1 MDYSKGYLSDQDI
14 RYYLIGLV
22 RSGTISPNVNAY
34 FPIHFQ
40 PGIRALTNDNNV
52 VQLSCQDFCGYHS
65 AIDLSHPANDAG
77 IDFNSKKQTQFLYYG
92 VLPDITNPNCHC
104 RDLLNRGVVADT
116 LAVAAHELAEAV
128 TDSVPNMLAWHDF
141 TKNVDGEEVADLCS
155 WQMDK
160 TVSRYDGLSY
170 DVHLLWSNNDVN
182 CVATGSTA
190 LAYPAIT
197 TGCYQAY
204 DKSRPYAVGSV
215 ASALS
220 NGVFHNFQLDSSG
233 NWNQG
238 GVCDPILALA
248 CYPHFQCNDIPLV
261 NGAQGWCGSL
271 NYYIQ
276 DNHSV
281 EYSPSCSIVPGFG
294 SVLSIDILPNAKSAG
309 IVTYVGVGMDGQL
322 YKRYGI
328 SGGWSLYPNSGTVVD
343 ITFMNN
349 GLALGTAP
357 DGLDVRLDASAKQW
371 FISPGKA
378 IDVILLPTGA
388 FLQVGIDNYLYSCGS
403 LPNCA
408 KVPGSGSVKSI
419 DLLSDQSTI
428 VGVRMEGKLYTRNG
442 VYGTWSLVQNSG
454 TVVDITVM
462 ANGVLVG
469 TGPDGYLYTR
479 QTLTSVGLEASTSV
493 PASPLVSTVEGPAR
507 ESVGSASDAG

>member
-1 MDYSKGYLSDQDI
+1 MIWIKAPFCLALLAVVCTANDAQSDASNSTTTNELYFANVTNLPPSYYPPSVFDGPEEPKAHQLNTAAGIATHLSYSGGPIIREVVVQPIFYGSVSYASQIAAFYKGVTQSAWMDLLAQYGTWGGSSLNPIYVTPTMDYSKGYLSDQDI
-14 RYYLIGLV
+14 RNYLIGLV

-77 IDFNSKKQTQFLYYG
+77 IDFNSNKQTQFLYYG

-104 RDLLNRGVVADT
+104 RDLLNRGVFADT

-220 NGVFHNFQLDSSG
+220 NG
-233 NWNQG
+233 
-238 GVCDPILALA
+238 
-248 CYPHFQCNDIPLV
+248 
-261 NGAQGWCGSL
+261 
-271 NYYIQ
+271 
-276 DNHSV
+276 
-281 EYSPSCSIVPGFG
+281 
-294 SVLSIDILPNAKSAG
+294 
-309 IVTYVGVGMDGQL
+309 
-322 YKRYGI
+322 
-328 SGGWSLYPNSGTVVD
+328 
-343 ITFMNN
+343 
-349 GLALGTAP
+349 
-357 DGLDVRLDASAKQW
+357 
-371 FISPGKA
+371 
-378 IDVILLPTGA
+378 
-388 FLQVGIDNYLYSCGS
+388 
-403 LPNCA
+403 
-408 KVPGSGSVKSI
+408 
-419 DLLSDQSTI
+419 
-428 VGVRMEGKLYTRNG
+428 
-442 VYGTWSLVQNSG
+442 
-454 TVVDITVM
+454 
-462 ANGVLVG
+462 
-469 TGPDGYLYTR
+469 
-479 QTLTSVGLEASTSV
+479 
-493 PASPLVSTVEGPAR
+493 
-507 ESVGSASDAG
+507 